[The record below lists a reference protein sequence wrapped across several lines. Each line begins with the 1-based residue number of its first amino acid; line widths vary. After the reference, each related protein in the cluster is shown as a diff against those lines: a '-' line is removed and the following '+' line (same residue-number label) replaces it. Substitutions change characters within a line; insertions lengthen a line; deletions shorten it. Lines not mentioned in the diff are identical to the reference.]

1 MKTSLVKWAVVCALA
16 LGASACQVDPESE
29 APTPPEEQTGQQ
41 QAPLFNQNQLES
53 IRFRVRPIIYPVN
66 FTQATPLTDAQI
78 YATGGL
84 ADQVQ
89 GVVNA
94 HIAKLKAA
102 SNNLLDPYFVGPVEV
117 NRRNLLATDFIQVA
131 DENGNLFD
139 QLKGSVADTM
149 LANDFGGTHPAIAVL
164 VWGSGNVAAW
174 TYGSGFISIPSTIF
188 NEGFLNHE
196 SMHMFERHFQRVN
209 QTIPTYAERMVDADS
224 LKITLASDPAAS
236 QSAYPCITTVAARK
250 DPNPGTPG
258 YLEPDSTTEELLEN
272 ILTLDDRCNGGTF
285 NWCVLYKGAGKLGT
299 FSSNLCDDP
308 NAYWLSP
315 GVAHSWVRNASMAD
329 SNWLYTEWDLAAGA
343 NTFNVKLELVN
354 SSGAVAATVQRNGIT
369 GASDRGNFRYQYFH
383 RSELCPALQSAG
395 APAGSY
401 AVRVR
406 VDPTTD
412 SRLGHVKTTGPLTC
426 NYFVDTSS
434 TYNLAGHGGSGGTAG
449 TVSCGAGYV
458 AVGLVGRSGPYVDRL
473 GLACAWL
480 NTDGSLGTAYDFG
493 TLGGT
498 GGTYFADL
506 CPSGQVLVGIK
517 GRSYSWHDQISGE
530 CANVKTWATTGTVNS
545 TLPAR
550 GGTGGIAYTERCP
563 AGYTVGLFNMR
574 AGTYVDY
581 LQARCYRTSM
591 Q

>member
-1 MKTSLVKWAVVCALA
+1 MKKSLMKWAVVCAFA
-16 LGASACQVDPESE
+16 LGASACQVEPESG
-29 APTPPEEQTGQQ
+29 AATLPEEETGQQ
-41 QAPLFNQNQLES
+41 QAPLFNQNQQES

-66 FTQATPLTDAQI
+66 FTQTTPLTDAQL
-78 YATGGL
+78 YASGGL

-89 GVVNA
+89 NTVNA
-94 HIAKLKAA
+94 HIAKLKLA
-102 SNNLLDPYFVGPVEV
+102 SNNLLDPYFVGPVEI
-117 NRRNLLATDFIQVA
+117 NRRNLTSSDFIQVPDA
-131 DENGNLFD
+131 NGNLYH
-139 QLKGSVADTM
+139 QLKGPVADTM
-149 LANDFGGTHPAIAVL
+149 LADDFGGAQPAIAVL

-188 NEGFLNHE
+188 TDGYLNHE
-196 SMHMFERHFQRVN
+196 SMHMFERNFQRVN
-209 QTIPTYAERMVDADS
+209 QTISGYVERMVNADA
-224 LKITLASDPAAS
+224 LAIDPTTG
-236 QSAYPCITTVAARK
+236 QSAYACITTAAARK
-250 DPNPGTPG
+250 NPTPGTPG
-258 YLEPDSTTEELLEN
+258 YLEPDFNTEELLEN
-272 ILTLDDRCNGGTF
+272 ILTLDDQCNGGTF
-285 NWCVLYKGAGKLGT
+285 NWCVLHKGAGKLGT
-299 FSSNLCDDP
+299 FSSDLCNDP
-308 NAYWLSP
+308 NTYWLSP
-315 GVAHSWVRNASMAD
+315 GVAHSWVRSASMVD
-329 SNWLYTEWDLAAGA
+329 PNWLYTEWDLAAGA

-354 SSGAVAATVQRNGIT
+354 SSGTVAATVQRNAIT
-369 GASDRGNFRYQYFH
+369 GASDRGSFRYQYFH

-412 SRLGHVKTTGPLTC
+412 TRLGHRKVTGPLTC
-426 NYFVDTSS
+426 DYLVDTSNA
-434 TYNLAGHGGSGGTAG
+434 YNLAGHGGSGGTAG
-449 TVSCGAGYV
+449 TVSCGSGYV

-550 GGTGGIAYTERCP
+550 GGTGGTAYTERCP
-563 AGYTVGLFNMR
+563 AGYSVGLLNMR
-574 AGTYVDY
+574 AGIYVDN